1 MTSDEKQ
8 SHSARLSL
16 HVKNLV
22 VSSQRKAELEKAAQ
36 EMAERADSLG
46 CLNPLADEPSLV
58 FDPGN

>member
-36 EMAERADSLG
+36 EMADRADSLG
-46 CLNPLADEPSLV
+46 SLDPLADEPSLV
-58 FDPGN
+58 FDPRN